1 MRRRRRTHKRL
12 PQTAGRF
19 TVDIVYHDPA
29 YVEALSDAVILAG
42 GQVDRCTQYA
52 EFSSEGRS
60 PDFVLLNLE
69 PAISRHPDLLEI
81 LNELIPYTRHRR
93 LDSCRDIAYK
103 LQSLKNNVP
112 R

>member
-1 MRRRRRTHKRL
+1 MWAGTQSILTSAPTVYSLAPPSCRRRRLLADNPSGDWPVADVPLARL
-12 PQTAGRF
+12 DVF
-19 TVDIVYHDPA
+19 H
-29 YVEALSDAVILAG
+29 
-42 GQVDRCTQYA
+42 
-52 EFSSEGRS
+52 
-60 PDFVLLNLE
+60 
-69 PAISRHPDLLEI
+69 RHPDLLEI